1 MVSFLRW
8 MQNVELR
15 FTTSAEGVGEQEK
28 TIKYRFFDAKELKQG
43 VCRAE
48 QAQATADDYATRVG
62 LSNPTSA
69 SKKKSRASGFFFL
82 YSSLFFLRRGIFLDV
97 IGNSEKVF

>member
-1 MVSFLRW
+1 MSFLRW

-28 TIKYRFFDAKELKQG
+28 TIKYRFFEAKEPKQG
-43 VCRAE
+43 VCRDE

-62 LSNPTSA
+62 PFKSHSPPTQIVHP
-69 SKKKSRASGFFFL
+69 K
-82 YSSLFFLRRGIFLDV
+82 
-97 IGNSEKVF
+97 

>member
-1 MVSFLRW
+1 M
-8 MQNVELR
+8 ELC
-15 FTTSAEGVGEQEK
+15 FTASAEGVGEQEK

-62 LSNPTSA
+62 LSNPTDRQSCCSSLMDA
-69 SKKKSRASGFFFL
+69 YKKRMSQGLLGFILFLLSFL
-82 YSSLFFLRRGIFLDV
+82 YYLLI
-97 IGNSEKVF
+97 